1 MKRFDTEASKNRMMQ
16 RLQIMEDWANIMGVG
31 TIGNILDVI
40 ADETSEVA
48 RYLEYLYNEKKFRN
62 ARNLTSITHMTDLI
76 AYKRSLAK
84 SAVGYVIVSHN
95 DEEGISR
102 LQNFGSTF
110 FDLDQASDYDE
121 ITKNK
126 SGTFIEKSALVPW
139 TSERQYIIPEGTVFR
154 TNNGTTFISTEP
166 VESRSLKEPFSAIKT
181 NPTKYENFIQSGGWN
196 GIKYLKVPVI
206 QGEKQTIE
214 LGRAESKRFEAFT
227 IKDLTVENAS
237 NVISEK
243 YFKVKVTP
251 QKKVNGLVTEEDV
264 QTWEKIENIRLAGP
278 YDRVFEI
285 KILNDGSGL
294 LIKFGDGITGEML
307 PKEAK
312 ISVEYLSTKGLA
324 GNVEERFQVTQ
335 MIFPNNYIQVDP
347 RTNEQKPFLTCTNIV
362 PIMGGKNIEDEKSVK
377 TYAPPSYLRS
387 YSTATKATY
396 YEQILKNS
404 PVNLLHCRVFPSK
417 IIDVESY
424 GDTNSNSQSTSS
436 IDELN
441 GGILQEIVTSK
452 NSLIVTAIR
461 SNGTKLDDPES
472 ELIDPLLKSLDDK
485 KSPNDSLDFIQPN
498 FIEIR
503 PNIIINSSDSITE
516 NDIKNEMMPEVLSRY
531 SIFNTNFEVPYFK
544 TVLTDI
550 VHNYSYTDYATI
562 FLEAKTTADLRPT
575 ILTKTKQEGI
585 EWLDKVG
592 YHANMGLFDDKEE
605 EDESLFAFDFSF
617 DKIFAQNRLN
627 AGFKN
632 FREKAPYLIRAD
644 IKFIKDST
652 KNKSLFLIDK
662 RINLQDEVS
671 LSEAES
677 LAINSNQ
684 GVPSFKE
691 HVYGNFSTMFG
702 QNESE
707 SFYNQQVRTAQF
719 SFIDRITTPSYF
731 YQMLQFNIE
740 PYEIRPLYV
749 DENGKNKLFTMSEVP
764 VSDRVSLLLNNNY
777 TGTQCYRKNWNY
789 FNHCKIL
796 FNENYNNP
804 DDQNY
809 AKGQIILPIKR
820 VLEASDIITLKTMLE
835 NTNAFED
842 QTLVLENYLKSI
854 LEINVYAMPVADEF
868 ECENEFDIIF
878 SNKDNILIQKNYL
891 ASTN

>member
-1 MKRFDTEASKNRMMQ
+1 MKRFDQEASKSRMMQ

-31 TIGNILDVI
+31 TIGNILDVV
-40 ADETSEVA
+40 ADETAEVA

-62 ARNLTSITHMTDLI
+62 ARNLSSITHLTDLI

-84 SAVGYVIVSHN
+84 SAIGYVIVSHN
-95 DEEGISR
+95 DLEGISR
-102 LQNFGSTF
+102 LPNFGSAF
-110 FDLDQASDYDE
+110 FDLDQSSDYDE
-121 ITKNK
+121 IIKNTKA
-126 SGTFIEKSALVPW
+126 SYIEKSALVPW
-139 TSERQYIIPEGTVFR
+139 TAEKQYLIPEGTVFR
-154 TNNGTTFISTEP
+154 TNKGTTFLSTEP

-181 NPTKYENFIQSGGWN
+181 NPTKYDNFIKSGGWN

-206 QGEKQTIE
+206 QGELQSVE
-214 LGRAESKRFEAFT
+214 LGRAESKRFESFT
-227 IKDLTVENAS
+227 IKDLTMENAS

-251 QKKVNGLVTEEDV
+251 QKKVNGIVTTEDT
-264 QTWEKIENIRLAGP
+264 QIWEKIENIRLAGP
-278 YDRVFEI
+278 YDRVFEV
-285 KILNDGSGL
+285 KILNDGSGIL
-294 LIKFGDGITGEML
+294 VKFGDGITGEML

-335 MIFPNNYIQVDP
+335 MIFPKNFVQVDP
-347 RTNEQKPFLTCTNIV
+347 RTNEQKPFLSCTNIV
-362 PIMGGKNIEDEKSVK
+362 PIMGGRDIEDEKSIK
-377 TYAPPSYLRS
+377 TYAPPSYLKS
-387 YSTATKATY
+387 YSTATTASY

-417 IIDVESY
+417 IVDVESY
-424 GDTNSNSQSTSS
+424 GDINSDSQNTSS
-436 IDELN
+436 IDETN
-441 GGILQEIVTSK
+441 GGILQEIVSAK

-461 SNGTKLDDPES
+461 SNGTKLDDPEI

-516 NDIKNEMMPEVLSRY
+516 NDIRSQMLPEILSKY
-531 SIFNTNFEVPYFK
+531 SIFNTDFEQPYFK

-550 VHNYSYTDYATI
+550 VHNYAFTDYATI
-562 FLEAKTTADLRPT
+562 FLEAKTTASLKPT
-575 ILTKTKQEGI
+575 ILTKATQSGI
-585 EWLDKVG
+585 DWLDQVG
-592 YHANMGLFDDKEE
+592 YHNNMALYDEE
-605 EDESLFAFDFSF
+605 AENNESLFAFDFAF

-627 AGFKN
+627 SGFKN
-632 FREKAPYLIRAD
+632 FREKSPYLIRAD
-644 IKFIKDST
+644 IKFLKDST
-652 KNKSLFLIDK
+652 KNKTLFLIDK
-662 RINLQDEVS
+662 RINLQNEVP
-671 LSEAES
+671 LSDAEAS
-677 LAINSNQ
+677 PIDSNYSI
-684 GVPSFKE
+684 PSFKE
-691 HVYGNFSTMFG
+691 HTYGNFKTLFG

-707 SFYNQQVRTAQF
+707 MFYNQQVRTAQF
-719 SFIDRITTPSYF
+719 GYIDRITTPSYF

-749 DENGKNKLFTMSEVP
+749 DENGKNKLFNMSEVP
-764 VSDRVSLLLNNNY
+764 VSDRVSLLLNNSY

-804 DDQNY
+804 NDLNY
-809 AKGQIILPIKR
+809 AKGQVIIPIKR
-820 VLEASDIITLKTMLE
+820 VLDSNDIITLKTMLE
-835 NTNAFED
+835 NTYSFED
-842 QTLVLENYLKSI
+842 QAIILENYIKSI
-854 LEINVYAMPVADEF
+854 IEINVYAMPVADEF

-878 SNKDNILIQKNYL
+878 SNKENVLIQKNYL
-891 ASTN
+891 MSTN